1 MDSLGTNVST
11 LYNNTLNLY
20 LSAGPA
26 DQALLEGQ
34 LRTLSGQLQ
43 KLIDET
49 LPVDDQKY
57 RDAVTNVANA
67 NQSVQNAIKD
77 LNTTANAI
85 QQIAQAISTI
95 AKLAAAL

>member
-1 MDSLGTNVST
+1 MNTLGTNVAA

-20 LSAGPA
+20 LNATTPG

-43 KLIDET
+43 KLIDKT

-57 RDAVTNVANA
+57 KGAVTAVDKA
-67 NQSVQNAIKD
+67 NQSVQ
-77 LNTTANAI
+77 
-85 QQIAQAISTI
+85 S
-95 AKLAAAL
+95 AKRNKRLK